1 MTKIILSVNAGSSSV
16 KVSVFSAEVH
26 ENPTQLAEAQISGL
40 TSPPPK
46 LTYTRGG
53 TSVSKDSDVG
63 GEVHE
68 QNDAWRIIL
77 KTLVDDASLAQIGR
91 EEDIAIVC
99 HRIVHGGDFR
109 TAQVINEA
117 TYHRLEELNDL
128 APLHNAPSLEIVR
141 SCVGQLPGA
150 INVACFDTQFHAS
163 MPLHVRTYPINQ
175 EIAKKNGLRKYGFHG
190 ISYSF
195 ITRSVAQF
203 LKKDPRQLNIIA
215 LHLGSGASACAIK
228 GGRSWDTSMGL
239 TPLAGLP
246 GATRSGSIDPSLVF
260 HYTSDVGR
268 LAPASTKELHI
279 SVAETVLNKESGW
292 KALTGTTDFGAIAD
306 PSSSSSSSTDHPS
319 HQLAFDLF
327 VDRVCA
333 YVGSYYVSL
342 RGRVDALVFAGGIGE
357 RSDRLRKAVVESCAC
372 LGFEIDDA
380 RNSAVARGGGDD
392 DDDDDGHVVREI
404 GSSSRR
410 DNGQVHKVLV
420 CTTDEQFEMARGAA
434 EDPALWM
441 EDGDDTPDLTLLR
454 VKSGDF
460 H

>member
-16 KVSVFSAEVH
+16 KVSVFTADVY
-26 ENPTQLAEAQISGL
+26 ENPTQIAEAQISGL

-53 TSVSKDSDVG
+53 TTVSKNADVG

-68 QNDAWRIIL
+68 QNDAWRTIL
-77 KTLVDDASLAQIGR
+77 KTLIDDASLPQIGR

-99 HRIVHGGDFR
+99 HRIVHGGNFR

-117 TYHRLEELNDL
+117 TYHRLEKLNDL
-128 APLHNAPSLEIVR
+128 APLHNAPSLEIVK
-141 SCVGQLPGA
+141 SCVDQLTGA
-150 INVACFDTQFHAS
+150 VNVACFDTQFHAS
-163 MPLHVRTYPINQ
+163 MPLHVRTYPIDQ
-175 EIAKKNGLRKYGFHG
+175 DIARKNGLRKYGFHG

-203 LKKDPRQLNIIA
+203 LKKDPRQVNIIA

-228 GGRSWDTSMGL
+228 EGRSWDTSMGL

-260 HYTSDVGR
+260 HYASDVGR
-268 LAPASTKELHI
+268 LSPASTKELHI

-292 KALTGTTDFGAIAD
+292 KALTGTTNFGVIAD
-306 PSSSSSSSTDHPS
+306 PASADPS

-327 VDRVCA
+327 VDRVCS

-342 RGRVDALVFAGGIGE
+342 RGQVDALVFAGGIGE
-357 RSDRLRKAVVESCAC
+357 RSDRLRKTVVESCAC
-372 LGFEIDDA
+372 LGFAIDDA
-380 RNSAVARGGGDD
+380 RNSAPGDVG
-392 DDDDDGHVVREI
+392 DGVVRDI
-404 GSSSRR
+404 SSSSSSSTRGHR
-410 DNGQVHKVLV
+410 VLV

-434 EDPALWM
+434 EDPALWV

-454 VKSGDF
+454 VKSHGGDA